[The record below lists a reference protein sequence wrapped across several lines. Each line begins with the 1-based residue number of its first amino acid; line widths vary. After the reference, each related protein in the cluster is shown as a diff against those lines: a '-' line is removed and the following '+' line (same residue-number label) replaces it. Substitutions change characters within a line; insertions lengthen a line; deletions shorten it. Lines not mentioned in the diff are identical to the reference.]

1 MNDDI
6 KRVRL
11 NDGRETNKIIGKI
24 ENKFDLFEAAVNQ
37 LDLLPGEFS

>member
-24 ENKFDLFEAAVNQ
+24 ENKFYLFEAAVNQ